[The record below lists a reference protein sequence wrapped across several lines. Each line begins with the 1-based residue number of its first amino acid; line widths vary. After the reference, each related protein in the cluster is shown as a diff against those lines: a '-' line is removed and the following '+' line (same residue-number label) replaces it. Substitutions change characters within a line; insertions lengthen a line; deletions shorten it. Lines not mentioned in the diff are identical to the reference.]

1 MALQDPGLDIGYV
14 IAAADYS
21 TVGQFKAVKVA
32 TTAALTVTLANTGG
46 ESILGILQ
54 NNPTTAAAAD
64 VRFTGIS
71 KGLINGTVTAGDKL
85 MTDTTAAFITAT
97 TTNIAVAV
105 ALESGVPSTL
115 ITVALIPGIGQKQ

>member
-14 IAAADYS
+14 VAIADYS
-21 TVGQFKAVKVA
+21 TVGQFKAVKVV
-32 TTAALTVTLANTGG
+32 TTTNLAVTLANTGG

-54 NNPTTAAAAD
+54 NNPTTGAAAD

-71 KGLINGTVTAGDKL
+71 KGLINATVAAGDKL

-97 TTNIAVAV
+97 TTNAAVAI
-105 ALESGVPSTL
+105 ALEAGLPSTL
-115 ITVALIPGIGQKQ
+115 ITVALIPGLGQKL